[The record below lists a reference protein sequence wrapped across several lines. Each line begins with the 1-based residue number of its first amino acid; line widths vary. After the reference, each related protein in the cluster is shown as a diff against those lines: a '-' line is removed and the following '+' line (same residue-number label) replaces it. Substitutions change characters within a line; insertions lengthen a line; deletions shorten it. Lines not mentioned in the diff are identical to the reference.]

1 MKNHWFWH
9 SWIVRKAARL
19 LTKTSQWLWYKMWD
33 KKRFPRHRQD
43 S

>member
-9 SWIVRKAARL
+9 SWIVRKASRGLA
-19 LTKTSQWLWYKMWD
+19 KAHQWLWYKMWD
-33 KKRFPRHRQD
+33 KGRFPRHRQD